1 MAFDPGIIV
10 TDPDTSEI
18 AMVVEVKTDVRSLDT
33 SERQLKRFMS
43 AMGCPVGLLVTPRLL
58 RLYHDQYTSLSEDSI
73 ALAGEFDVG
82 NILHFEPAG
91 KGRQDEFDLE
101 RVVQSWLESLATESG
116 LRELPADLRRA
127 ALFYI
132 VPAISQGSVRAGH
145 PREPLI
151 ASQA

>member
-1 MAFDPGIIV
+1 MALDPGIIV
-10 TDPDTSEI
+10 TDPESSEI
-18 AMVVEVKTDVRSLDT
+18 AMVVEVKTDLRDLVS

-43 AMGCPVGLLVTPRLL
+43 TMGCPVGLLVTPRIL

-73 ALAGEFDVG
+73 AQVGEFDVG
-82 NILHFEPAG
+82 DILHFAPAG

-116 LRELPADLRRA
+116 LRELPAELRRA

-145 PREPLI
+145 PREPLA
-151 ASQA
+151 ASKA

>member
-10 TDPDTSEI
+10 TDPESSEI
-18 AMVVEVKTDVRSLDT
+18 AMVVEVKTDPRDLDS

-43 AMGCPVGLLVTPRLL
+43 TMGCPVGLLVTPRLL

-73 ALAGEFDVG
+73 AQVGEFDVS
-82 NILHFEPAG
+82 NIFHFEPAG
-91 KGRQDEFDLE
+91 NGRQNEFDLE

-116 LRELPADLRRA
+116 LRELPADFRRA

-151 ASQA
+151 ASKA

>member
-101 RVVQSWLESLATESG
+101 RVVQSWLQSLATESG

-151 ASQA
+151 ASKA

>member
-1 MAFDPGIIV
+1 
-10 TDPDTSEI
+10 
-18 AMVVEVKTDVRSLDT
+18 MVVEVKTDLRDLDS

-43 AMGCPVGLLVTPRLL
+43 TMSCPVGLLVTPWIL

-73 ALAGEFDVG
+73 AQVGEFGVG

-91 KGRQDEFDLE
+91 KGRQNEFDLE

-151 ASQA
+151 ASKA